1 MLNGFLS
8 PALNQRDKIIGIFDA
23 DSKAQQAF
31 MISIWL
37 MAVATE
43 LIYMPSRMGGISDS
57 LEHQDLRLCQKALSF
72 RRKFYFALFLLKIYN
87 LIQNLY
93 TLRYYFT
100 FNFAAHSSSG

>member
-8 PALNQRDKIIGIFDA
+8 PALNQRDKIIGVFDA

-57 LEHQDLRLCQKALSF
+57 LGHQDLRLCQKALSF
-72 RRKFYFALFLLKIYN
+72 RRKFYFALFLLKLYN

-93 TLRYYFT
+93 TLRYHLI

>member
-8 PALNQRDKIIGIFDA
+8 PALNQRDKIIGVFDA

-72 RRKFYFALFLLKIYN
+72 RRKFYFALFLLKLYN

-93 TLRYYFT
+93 TLRYHLIL
-100 FNFAAHSSSG
+100 NFAAHSSSG

>member
-8 PALNQRDKIIGIFDA
+8 PTLNQRDKIIGVFDA

-37 MAVATE
+37 MAATTE
-43 LIYMPSRMGGISDS
+43 LIYVASRMGGISDS

-72 RRKFYFALFLLKIYN
+72 RRKFYFALFLLKLYN

-93 TLRYYFT
+93 TLRYHLV
-100 FNFAAHSSSG
+100 FNLAAHSSSG

>member
-8 PALNQRDKIIGIFDA
+8 PALNQRDKIIGVFDA

-57 LEHQDLRLCQKALSF
+57 LGYQDLRLCQKALSF
-72 RRKFYFALFLLKIYN
+72 WRKFYFALFLLKLYN

-93 TLRYYFT
+93 TLRYHLI

>member
-8 PALNQRDKIIGIFDA
+8 PALNQRDKIIGVFDA

-37 MAVATE
+37 MAAATE
-43 LIYMPSRMGGISDS
+43 LIYMPSRMGGISDY

-72 RRKFYFALFLLKIYN
+72 RRKFYFALFLLKLYN

>member
-8 PALNQRDKIIGIFDA
+8 PALNQCDKIIGVFDA

-37 MAVATE
+37 MAAATE

-72 RRKFYFALFLLKIYN
+72 RRKFYFALF
-87 LIQNLY
+87 
-93 TLRYYFT
+93 
-100 FNFAAHSSSG
+100 FAENI

>member
-8 PALNQRDKIIGIFDA
+8 PALNQRYKIIGVFDA

-37 MAVATE
+37 MAATTE
-43 LIYMPSRMGGISDS
+43 LIYVPSRMGGISDS

-72 RRKFYFALFLLKIYN
+72 RRKFYFALFLLKLYN

-93 TLRYYFT
+93 TLRYYLT

>member
-8 PALNQRDKIIGIFDA
+8 PALNQRDKIIGVFDA

-37 MAVATE
+37 MAAATK
-43 LIYMPSRMGGISDS
+43 LIYVPSRMGGISDS
-57 LEHQDLRLCQKALSF
+57 LEHQDLGLCQKALSF
-72 RRKFYFALFLLKIYN
+72 RRKFYFALFLPQIYN

-93 TLRYYFT
+93 TLRYYFI

>member
-37 MAVATE
+37 MAAATK
-43 LIYMPSRMGGISDS
+43 LVYVPSRMGDISDS

-72 RRKFYFALFLLKIYN
+72 RRKFYFALF
-87 LIQNLY
+87 
-93 TLRYYFT
+93 
-100 FNFAAHSSSG
+100 FATNI

>member
-8 PALNQRDKIIGIFDA
+8 PALNQRDKIIGVFDA

-37 MAVATE
+37 MAATTE
-43 LIYMPSRMGGISDS
+43 LIYVPSRMGDISDS

-72 RRKFYFALFLLKIYN
+72 QRKFYFTLFLLKLYN

-93 TLRYYFT
+93 TLRYYFVL
-100 FNFAAHSSSG
+100 NFAAHSSSG

>member
-8 PALNQRDKIIGIFDA
+8 LALNQRDKIISVFDA
-23 DSKAQQAF
+23 DSNAQQAF

-37 MAVATE
+37 MAATTE
-43 LIYMPSRMGGISDS
+43 LIYVPSRMGGISDS

-72 RRKFYFALFLLKIYN
+72 RRKFYFALFLQKIYN

-93 TLRYYFT
+93 TLRYYPI
-100 FNFAAHSSSG
+100 FNFSAHSSSG

>member
-1 MLNGFLS
+1 
-8 PALNQRDKIIGIFDA
+8 
-23 DSKAQQAF
+23 
-31 MISIWL
+31 MIARHNKLYDIDLAYGCSDGTYLYAI
-37 MAVATE
+37 
-43 LIYMPSRMGGISDS
+43 RMGGISDS

-93 TLRYYFT
+93 TLRYYLT

>member
-8 PALNQRDKIIGIFDA
+8 PALNQRDKIIGVFDA

-37 MAVATE
+37 AVAATK
-43 LIYMPSRMGGISDS
+43 LVYVPSRMGGISDS

-72 RRKFYFALFLLKIYN
+72 RRKFYFALF
-87 LIQNLY
+87 
-93 TLRYYFT
+93 
-100 FNFAAHSSSG
+100 FAENI

>member
-8 PALNQRDKIIGIFDA
+8 PSLNQRDKIIGVFDA

-37 MAVATE
+37 
-43 LIYMPSRMGGISDS
+43 IYVPSRMGGISDY

-72 RRKFYFALFLLKIYN
+72 RRKFYFALFLLKLYN

-93 TLRYYFT
+93 TLRYYLT

>member
-8 PALNQRDKIIGIFDA
+8 PASNQRDKIIGVFDA

-37 MAVATE
+37 MAATTE
-43 LIYMPSRMGGISDS
+43 LIYVPSRMGGISDS

-72 RRKFYFALFLLKIYN
+72 RRKFYFALFLLKLYN

-93 TLRYYFT
+93 TLRYHLI